1 MPVGP
6 APTGSPPDRQE
17 PLDSRGVT
25 LMLDVLFVGVT
36 ILVFAVLALI
46 VKGVEKL

>member
-1 MPVGP
+1 LPVP
-6 APTGSPPDRQE
+6 CGSPPGRIRNHST
-17 PLDSRGVT
+17 PGVT
-25 LMLDVLFVGVT
+25 LMLDVLFIGVT

>member
-1 MPVGP
+1 
-6 APTGSPPDRQE
+6 
-17 PLDSRGVT
+17 VT